1 MNNNDNQ
8 NREKNDEIGARII
21 RFGAILIAAAIVL
34 GCYAYTKVEETMG
47 RIGLFILAGFLL
59 MVGGFIIFV
68 VAVGSRLEK
77 QKCNF
82 FLYDRKTKQDMQPDD
97 LTVEEIRHRLVELM
111 SAFRYRG
118 KLYIG
123 DLFDERYTTV
133 PQAIKPLFCYE
144 LLLQICENEREATLF
159 LSYGNE
165 CAEIFDKFLTQSG
178 DVELAL
184 NIKDFIGAFSEE
196 NDNSQEFIDFL
207 TEKRQYIEEKMLD
220 YTKNNIEKFG

>member
-1 MNNNDNQ
+1 MNNNDNR
-8 NREKNDEIGARII
+8 NREKDDEIGAKII
-21 RFGAILIAAAIVL
+21 RVGAILIAAAVII

-59 MVGGFIIFV
+59 IVGGFIIFV

-82 FLYDRKTKQDMQPDD
+82 FLYDRKTKQDMPLSE
-97 LTVEEIRHRLVELM
+97 LTVEEIRRRLIELM

-123 DLFDERYTTV
+123 DLFDERYTSI

-144 LLLQICENEREATLF
+144 LLLQICEKESEATLF
-159 LSYGNE
+159 LSYGDE

-178 DVELAL
+178 DLELAL
-184 NIKDFIGAFSEE
+184 NIKDFIGTFSAE

-220 YTKNNIEKFG
+220 YTKNNFEKFG